1 MKKVFSQP
9 STKDREVVNS
19 VVVQSEPVKSARVED
34 RLRAPLSLT
43 RVSMTGDSSNYNN
56 NETEEVLAELT
67 EQLEVFPPTKE
78 LQGGQAEGR
87 GEVHRVSAE
96 GQQVR
101 RRVLGGH
108 DDEVM
113 EDAEDHIF

>member
-43 RVSMTGDSSNYNN
+43 RVTVTGDSSDYDNT
-56 NETEEVLAELT
+56 ETEEVLAELA
-67 EQLEVFPPTKE
+67 EQLEVFPPTKK
-78 LQGGQAEGR
+78 LRGGRSEGC
-87 GEVHRVSAE
+87 GEVHCEGAE
-96 GQQVR
+96 GHQVQG
-101 RRVLGGH
+101 RVLGGQ
-108 DDEVM
+108 
-113 EDAEDHIF
+113 ED